1 MVHQAGGHL
10 QCWTCTFMH
19 VVKPD
24 ALRSVDTPTGLATL
38 LYGLPAGSSASCK
51 VTATSPQLPL
61 PAYSVPDPGRGS
73 RPGDLCPG
81 SQLSQ
86 PALHRAA
93 GARSKVLLPTGV
105 PLDRWLHYTSH
116 VCLQNGCCLRQGV
129 GMGGPDEGPGVKPPS
144 QHLAAQAS
152 VTPPTQLHT
161 HWCWPH
167 TESGS
172 HPMHTLPP
180 HLHTGWPR
188 HPPRTPIH
196 MHSHSCASETRLITE
211 QMPVKAKTSV
221 QTKIPVGGPP

>member
-1 MVHQAGGHL
+1 ML
-10 QCWTCTFMH
+10 DMH
-19 VVKPD
+19 VHARCQTRCPPVCGHPHWPSHPVVRI
-24 ALRSVDTPTGLATL
+24 ACWLFGFLQSHSYIPTAAAACLLSPRSR
-38 LYGLPAGSSASCK
+38 K
-51 VTATSPQLPL
+51 
-61 PAYSVPDPGRGS
+61 RR

-161 HWCWPH
+161 HWCSPH